1 MKLLDWLQKP
11 AESGIEAGVSE
22 IIKLAIV
29 GLAGAVFNHV
39 IGLFPGVNSSFWG
52 TKPFTVYEIAVWLAL
67 AVVASFWITHSVMR
81 REIARI
87 QAEAENEIGRVKAE
101 AEREI
106 SRVKAEAEKRELEA
120 QELSQTDPTT
130 GLLNLRALNDQLPKA
145 FALAKEKKQPLT
157 MVIFDIDGFKEVN
170 TLVGHDRANIIL
182 KAVAAA
188 LSPRAPD
195 KAFRYP
201 ENVEVNKRVV
211 FRYGG
216 DEFIILAFN
225 TTVTGGTD
233 PATGKQV
240 EYGTRMAE
248 VLQENLWRTDF
259 KDLEDRRK
267 ERGLKNKLTV
277 TAGIADTN
285 PRLEPEDTFEEL
297 RHRAEIALIEAKRL
311 NAVSGPKNK
320 DFKGTVVPYNI
331 DLEYSA

>member
-11 AESGIEAGVSE
+11 AASGIEAGVSE

-29 GLAGAVFNHV
+29 GLVGAVFNHL

-67 AVVASFWITHSVMR
+67 AVVASFWITQSVMR
-81 REIARI
+81 RQIVRTQAAAASETSRI
-87 QAEAENEIGRVKAE
+87 KAE
-101 AEREI
+101 ADDEI
-106 SRVKAEAEKRELEA
+106 SRVKAEAAKKELEA

-130 GLLNLRALNDQLPKA
+130 GLLNLRALDDQLPKA
-145 FALAKEKKQPLT
+145 FALAKENGQPLT

-182 KAVAAA
+182 KAVAAT

-216 DEFIILAFN
+216 DEFIIIAFN
-225 TTVTGGTD
+225 TTVIGGTD
-233 PATGKQV
+233 PAKGKRV
-240 EYGTRMAE
+240 ENGTRMAE
-248 VLQENLWRTDF
+248 VLQGNLWSTDF
-259 KDLEDRRK
+259 KDLQEKRK
-267 ERGLKNKLTV
+267 ERGLENKLTV
-277 TAGIADTN
+277 SAGIADTN
-285 PRLEPEDTFEEL
+285 PTLDPKDTFEEL
-297 RHRAEIALIEAKRL
+297 RHRAEMALIEAKRL
-311 NAVSGPKNK
+311 NAVSGPKGK

-331 DLEYSA
+331 DLEYSP